1 MLSLITNP
9 FQNHI
14 TKMQILTSSTIGSAL
29 AILLSL
35 FLHVSSQ
42 SEDCQEVI
50 VGLAPCLQYIQGN
63 ATTPSSGCCTQ
74 LATIVKTRPRCVCHV
89 FSGVNVNQ
97 TLAMALPK
105 ACNVQTPSLTLCKGQ
120 LVNEHYSCHHAC
132 LPIQSHFLLTHNFL
146 FLSCQLLFHLVLQ
159 VPIQIIR
166 TKTLLYNYFKKI
178 YNLLLFLGRWI

>member
-1 MLSLITNP
+1 
-9 FQNHI
+9 
-14 TKMQILTSSTIGSAL
+14 MQILLTSSTIVSAL

-42 SEDCQEVI
+42 SEDCQQVI

-105 ACNVQTPSLTLCKGQ
+105 ACNVHITPSLALCQATSPAGSPLSSSTPPGERSRTSQ
-120 LVNEHYSCHHAC
+120 SEDSSRGYSLK
-132 LPIQSHFLLTHNFL
+132 LPCYS
-146 FLSCQLLFHLVLQ
+146 LLFTLVI
-159 VPIQIIR
+159 P
-166 TKTLLYNYFKKI
+166 TFS
-178 YNLLLFLGRWI
+178 LF

>member
-1 MLSLITNP
+1 
-9 FQNHI
+9 
-14 TKMQILTSSTIGSAL
+14 MQILTSSTIGSAL

-105 ACNVQTPSLTLCKGQ
+105 ACNVHITPSLTLCQATSAAGSPLSSSTPTGERSRTSQ
-120 LVNEHYSCHHAC
+120 SEDSSRGYSLK
-132 LPIQSHFLLTHNFL
+132 LPYYS
-146 FLSCQLLFHLVLQ
+146 LLFTLVI
-159 VPIQIIR
+159 P
-166 TKTLLYNYFKKI
+166 TFS
-178 YNLLLFLGRWI
+178 LFNTI

>member
-1 MLSLITNP
+1 M
-9 FQNHI
+9 
-14 TKMQILTSSTIGSAL
+14 KMFAC
-29 AILLSL
+29 AILMAMAFFPIQVISG
-35 FLHVSSQ
+35 Q
-42 SEDCQEVI
+42 SDTNCQQVV
-50 VGLAPCLQYIQGN
+50 VGLAPCLDYIQGN
-63 ATTPSSGCCTQ
+63 ATKPSSGCCTQ
-74 LATIVKTRPRCVCHV
+74 LATILKNEPKCLCQVVNGGAPL
-89 FSGVNVNQ
+89 GINVNQ
-97 TLAMALPK
+97 TQAMALPK